1 MPSENITSSICRRG
15 TGFPHP
21 RVDGVYQDRTGYM
34 GFGTG
39 DGLNRFE
46 GHEILVVRPDGW
58 NSPEP
63 YTTYIRISEG
73 PGGTLWIGT
82 GWIGLPQFGCL
93 ARVQYYRRGCAAR
106 EMCRYGRQASRR

>member
-63 YTTYIRISEG
+63 YIVSSTYENIDG
-73 PGGTLWIGT
+73 FP
-82 GWIGLPQFGCL
+82 
-93 ARVQYYRRGCAAR
+93 
-106 EMCRYGRQASRR
+106 